1 MLFQRVSRMNGL
13 NFLFTYVL
21 TFATYIATIQTITDV
36 LMDFQARGKNQHLSF
51 SLDIFWIFISRLKF
65 LLEIGVNLVDSYF
78 AHI

>member
-1 MLFQRVSRMNGL
+1 MNGL

-65 LLEIGVNLVDSYF
+65 LLEICV
-78 AHI
+78 